1 MTREHAGSKLTIEH
15 AGSQAN
21 TLVLSEICRYNPIPW
36 SAAAYNSIYKHVRQL
51 QAPPISLAES
61 SAETTHKPHGGSDT
75 CKNVTSLPKYGVLLT
90 PKYGQKK
97 VPYAE
102 MRFFFC
108 THVRLY
114 DLPTRRPPR
123 WQLLCGLEIGQW
135 NRTVGCNRIPEIG
148 QLHQPIILSALSLIN
163 QSQNYRKNHSNNHL
177 PYLTG
182 DFPKWTNL

>member
-102 MRFFFC
+102 MRFLFC

-114 DLPTRRPPR
+114 DLPTRRPTLWGRPPR
-123 WQLLCGLEIGQW
+123 WQLAITPW
-135 NRTVGCNRIPEIG
+135 ARVGYEMVN
-148 QLHQPIILSALSLIN
+148 
-163 QSQNYRKNHSNNHL
+163 SQE
-177 PYLTG
+177 G
-182 DFPKWTNL
+182 A

>member
-102 MRFFFC
+102 MRFLLYSRTALWFANSTASGVGRLVGNKTKKTLQTFIAGRTFFAAFSGK
-108 THVRLY
+108 T
-114 DLPTRRPPR
+114 
-123 WQLLCGLEIGQW
+123 LL
-135 NRTVGCNRIPEIG
+135 TMA
-148 QLHQPIILSALSLIN
+148 S
-163 QSQNYRKNHSNNHL
+163 
-177 PYLTG
+177 
-182 DFPKWTNL
+182 